1 MDQKSDLE
9 SVNNVPKL
17 ENESDDNKQKNY
29 RIQDNVSLSIR
40 VSICL
45 LMIIATIG
53 SKFSTAVNLLLLS
66 IFLLTNLTMIL

>member
-66 IFLLTNLTMIL
+66 IFLLLY

>member
-53 SKFSTAVNLLLLS
+53 SKFSTAVNSLLLF
-66 IFLLTNLTMIL
+66 IFLLIY

>member
-9 SVNNVPKL
+9 SVNNIPKL

-66 IFLLTNLTMIL
+66 IFLLLY

>member
-53 SKFSTAVNLLLLS
+53 SKFSTAVNLLLFS
-66 IFLLTNLTMIL
+66 IFLLLY

>member
-45 LMIIATIG
+45 LMVVATIG
-53 SKFSTAVNLLLLS
+53 SKFSTAVNSLLLF
-66 IFLLTNLTMIL
+66 IFLLIY